1 MKRPSSLDDTALV
14 KAAPT
19 AFCNNNKQNDDK
31 TTAYINEF
39 AVEQV
44 EDADLVQRV
53 ECRTQN
59 NDLSV
64 TVSCKKSPHTNTPD
78 CGRVAERDTSD
89 FANSVVALVPE
100 HGSAIANACQQNK
113 TRIELI
119 WIV

>member
-1 MKRPSSLDDTALV
+1 MVPAVVVLHCGVPVTLPFEYTANTLPGSDTCAPYTQINRPSSLDDTALV
-14 KAAPT
+14 KAPPT

-31 TTAYINEF
+31 TTAYVNEF

-64 TVSCKKSPHTNTPD
+64 
-78 CGRVAERDTSD
+78 
-89 FANSVVALVPE
+89 
-100 HGSAIANACQQNK
+100 
-113 TRIELI
+113 
-119 WIV
+119 